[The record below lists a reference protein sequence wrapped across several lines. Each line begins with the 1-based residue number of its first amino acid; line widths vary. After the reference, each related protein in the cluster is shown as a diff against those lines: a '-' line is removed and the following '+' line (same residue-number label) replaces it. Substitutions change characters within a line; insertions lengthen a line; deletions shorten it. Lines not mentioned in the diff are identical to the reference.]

1 MNRFFQIHTLTSY
14 PASLL
19 NRDDAGSAKR
29 ISFGGTVRTRIS
41 SQCLKRHWRTYN
53 GEHALLGIEG
63 VEASVRSR
71 YTFEQEVYAK
81 LASGGAD
88 ADRANTVVA
97 AMMPLI
103 LGKNKKGDDSEG
115 DDGSEDGG
123 TEGDAGGD
131 EVDESEKQ
139 EGKKPKSKKV
149 KKGEASAGA
158 REQLMTKQI
167 TVFGRPELAFF
178 ATAGAEILES
188 LSANGDA
195 KKAVEAYFKVKG
207 QKENLQALKLGAGLD
222 AALFGRMVT
231 SDTLARCD
239 AAIHVAHAFTVHEE
253 ASESDYFSAVD
264 DLLKGAGATGSG
276 HINSAELTTGLFYGY
291 VCVDVPLLISN
302 LSGDRALAGEVLARL
317 VHTVATV
324 SPGAKLGSTAP
335 HAFAQVVLAE
345 VGKSQPRTLA
355 NAYFDAVKP
364 RDFLLGTA
372 YEALARHVREIDEM
386 YDLTTERALAAIG
399 PREKLANVLP
409 APVSIAQVA
418 EFARRIVK

>member
-81 LASGGAD
+81 LVSGGAD

-139 EGKKPKSKKV
+139 EGKKPKSKK
-149 KKGEASAGA
+149 KTH
-158 REQLMTKQI
+158 R
-167 TVFGRPELAFF
+167 
-178 ATAGAEILES
+178 
-188 LSANGDA
+188 
-195 KKAVEAYFKVKG
+195 
-207 QKENLQALKLGAGLD
+207 LK
-222 AALFGRMVT
+222 
-231 SDTLARCD
+231 
-239 AAIHVAHAFTVHEE
+239 
-253 ASESDYFSAVD
+253 
-264 DLLKGAGATGSG
+264 
-276 HINSAELTTGLFYGY
+276 
-291 VCVDVPLLISN
+291 P
-302 LSGDRALAGEVLARL
+302 
-317 VHTVATV
+317 
-324 SPGAKLGSTAP
+324 
-335 HAFAQVVLAE
+335 
-345 VGKSQPRTLA
+345 
-355 NAYFDAVKP
+355 
-364 RDFLLGTA
+364 
-372 YEALARHVREIDEM
+372 
-386 YDLTTERALAAIG
+386 
-399 PREKLANVLP
+399 
-409 APVSIAQVA
+409 
-418 EFARRIVK
+418 